1 MCIRDSLAAYL
12 FVAPPLIGFLTGG
25 PSGLRFGSLF
35 DTYRLVLDNRSLKG
49 LLLTRFTKVEI
60 EARQMGGS
68 IVARC
73 NA

>member
-1 MCIRDSLAAYL
+1 
-12 FVAPPLIGFLTGG
+12 VEAPKKEEEDYDKL
-25 PSGLRFGSLF
+25 
-35 DTYRLVLDNRSLKG
+35 
-49 LLLTRFTKVEI
+49 FTKVEI